1 MEDDQGEE
9 FLPFAPMSLDVED
22 SGNLRRSIDTDLDDS
37 QDDLSQESIDQEKA
51 DADKDWAQF
60 VASGPDE
67 DPDSYP
73 DSFAQDD
80 DSDSSCSQE
89 TDASKNVPKTPPA
102 LISSNDNGK
111 VQSPPSQ
118 NGADSKP
125 QNSKY
130 SGPDKQQDDEAAK
143 QKEAEAAQQKAAEA
157 AKEKEAEAAKEKEA
171 EAARQKQ
178 AETDKEKKA
187 EEEKEKKAAE
197 EKEKEAEAEKAKQE
211 ADQAK
216 AAEDAK
222 KSAAQG
228 NNQVTDVKPIPG
240 TSVTTGTVHKDHKG
254 DSYSTPS
261 AETHTGDATYYEPG
275 LGSCG
280 LTNGPGDM
288 IVAVSKLLYDSFP
301 SQGGNPNTN
310 EVCGKKIRA
319 TYQGRSCEVTVV
331 DRCEACLEGALDFTI
346 TAFEKLGK
354 KEEGRLHGMTWTFI

>member
-118 NGADSKP
+118 NGADSKQ
-125 QNSKY
+125 QNSK
-130 SGPDKQQDDEAAK
+130 
-143 QKEAEAAQQKAAEA
+143 
-157 AKEKEAEAAKEKEA
+157 
-171 EAARQKQ
+171 QKQ

>member
-1 MEDDQGEE
+1 MFCRAITPLFSLAVLFLIVIGPSICRPLSRRGVLSQPSSSLHRFFRRSTSTLSPSSHRRRSMEDDQGEE
-9 FLPFAPMSLDVED
+9 FLPFAPMSIDVED

-118 NGADSKP
+118 NGADSKQ

-130 SGPDKQQDDEAAK
+130 SGPDKQQDD
-143 QKEAEAAQQKAAEA
+143 
-157 AKEKEAEAAKEKEA
+157 
-171 EAARQKQ
+171 
-178 AETDKEKKA
+178 
-187 EEEKEKKAAE
+187 
-197 EKEKEAEAEKAKQE
+197 EAEKAKQE